1 MQTFLFKQNNTWT
14 YIKTEETDC
23 VGNRC
28 ENKEH
33 PNGTIIVRSKT
44 RFHIKLATTS
54 TPRHESMRPAFG
66 LGKTRRFD
74 FISSSPRDLMS
85 TLRGCLRQV
94 FEVTFPIVRVRLF
107 SMCLFRRT

>member
-33 PNGTIIVRSKT
+33 PNGTIIVRSRT
-44 RFHIKLATTS
+44 RFHRKLATTS
-54 TPRHESMRPAFG
+54 ICRHESMKPVFG

-74 FISSSPRDLMS
+74 SISSFPRDLMS
-85 TLRGCLRQV
+85 TSRGCLRQV
-94 FEVTFPIVRVRLF
+94 FEVTFPVVRVRLF
-107 SMCLFRRT
+107 GMCLFRRT